1 MICDITPQGME
12 LIIKD
17 VLVAD
22 DLRRMRK
29 NAGITQKKLAER
41 AGVSQSLIARIEK
54 GAVDPRLSTVQ
65 KIMRALIVLSQK
77 KIARDIMHKPV
88 VTISANEKI
97 RKAVEVMRK
106 YNISQLPVTNQD
118 EIIGSI
124 QETTIIE
131 ALLVSKDST
140 KVFDENVAN
149 IMETG
154 FTSVNPLTPLEHV
167 LALLSKG
174 RSAVLVEDEGKIV
187 GIITKIDVVASLT
200 HEERGNDND

>member
-1 MICDITPQGME
+1 VICDITLQGME

-17 VLVAD
+17 VPIAD

-29 NAGITQKKLAER
+29 NAGYTQKILAER

-54 GAVDPRLSTVQ
+54 GVVDPRLSTVQ

-77 KIARDIMHKPV
+77 KIASDIMHKSV

-154 FTSVNPLTPLEHV
+154 FISVNSLTPLEHV

-174 RSAVLVEDEGKIV
+174 RSAVLVEDKGKIV

-200 HEERGNDND
+200 HEEMGNDND

>member
-1 MICDITPQGME
+1 M
-12 LIIKD
+12 KD

-29 NAGITQKKLAER
+29 NAGITQKRLAAR

-54 GAVDPRLSTVQ
+54 GTVDPRLSTVQ

-77 KIARDIMHKPV
+77 KIASDIMHKPV

-118 EIIGSI
+118 KIIGGI

-140 KVFDENVAN
+140 KVFDEDIAN

-154 FTSVNPLTPLEHV
+154 FTSVNSLTPLEYV
-167 LALLSKG
+167 LALLSKS

-200 HEERGNDND
+200 REERENDND

>member
-1 MICDITPQGME
+1 ME

-88 VTISANEKI
+88 VIISANEKI

-154 FTSVNPLTPLEHV
+154 FISVNSLTPLEHV

>member
-1 MICDITPQGME
+1 M
-12 LIIKD
+12 IIKD
-17 VLVAD
+17 VPIAD

-29 NAGITQKKLAER
+29 NAGYTQKILAVR

-77 KIARDIMHKPV
+77 KIASDIMHKPV

-154 FTSVNPLTPLEHV
+154 FISVNSLTPLEHV

-174 RSAVLVEDEGKIV
+174 RSAVLVEDKGKIV

-200 HEERGNDND
+200 HEEMGNDND

>member
-1 MICDITPQGME
+1 
-12 LIIKD
+12 
-17 VLVAD
+17 
-22 DLRRMRK
+22 
-29 NAGITQKKLAER
+29 
-41 AGVSQSLIARIEK
+41 
-54 GAVDPRLSTVQ
+54 
-65 KIMRALIVLSQK
+65 
-77 KIARDIMHKPV
+77 MHKPV
-88 VTISANEKI
+88 VIISANEKI

-131 ALLVSKDST
+131 ALLVSKDSA

-154 FTSVNPLTPLEHV
+154 FISVNSLTPLEHV

>member
-1 MICDITPQGME
+1 ME

-17 VLVAD
+17 VPIAD

-29 NAGITQKKLAER
+29 NAGYTQKILAVR

-77 KIARDIMHKPV
+77 KIASDIMHKPV

-154 FTSVNPLTPLEHV
+154 FISVNSLTPLEHV

-174 RSAVLVEDEGKIV
+174 RSAVLVEDKGKIV

-200 HEERGNDND
+200 HEEMGNDND